1 MPSFFTVYIN
11 NHIYPYQLFKLEECS
26 NFTGARW
33 DNIYAIQTQYA
44 PTVRNKM
51 PMRPL
56 IRLHI
61 CMSFHK
67 AIAVKIVKETSAF
80 N

>member
-11 NHIYPYQLFKLEECS
+11 NYIYSYQIFKLAECS

-33 DNIYAIQTQYA
+33 ENIYAIQTQYA
-44 PTVRNKM
+44 PTVRNTM
-51 PMRPL
+51 PLRQL

-67 AIAVKIVKETSAF
+67 AFAVKMVKET
-80 N
+80 